1 MEDLVSAHVRFDGG
15 LSLQMDGS
23 WCAEEGDSSGFEIV
37 CEKGTMTC
45 GPLKVWVEGA
55 DGQVVDETP
64 NLAGVEFA
72 RRRVYSLTDSV
83 RANQMPEADA
93 DFLDAWMRSIQAQD
107 ADVVQK
113 VQRGDGPDMQDRRQ
127 LLNLQRLIDACY
139 ESARRGREVDAVGTR

>member
-72 RRRVYSLTDSV
+72 RRRVYSLTDWVDS
-83 RANQMPEADA
+83 
-93 DFLDAWMRSIQAQD
+93 SIS
-107 ADVVQK
+107 
-113 VQRGDGPDMQDRRQ
+113 
-127 LLNLQRLIDACY
+127 RLSTPSRILPFITSQCSLA
-139 ESARRGREVDAVGTR
+139 AR